1 MNIQKLQRIFEK
13 DAYTE
18 LLCAVDDT
26 LRPRRAGGLETELYA
41 SIAETSGVYPPPG
54 QPYPPGPLGGE
65 AAYPPGQPGGAP
77 PYPTG
82 QPGGV
87 PPYPPQ

>member
-26 LRPRRAGGLETELYA
+26 LRPRRAGGLDTELYA
-41 SIAETSGVYPPPG
+41 
-54 QPYPPGPLGGE
+54 
-65 AAYPPGQPGGAP
+65 
-77 PYPTG
+77 
-82 QPGGV
+82 
-87 PPYPPQ
+87 